1 MEKKI
6 NKRYFHNVIVQKPQ
20 FGCKSSEQ
28 ILICFRMKIVSS
40 TVLKPSMIV
49 PAPLRPF
56 RSFIHLS
63 IILNFIFTVRKMT
76 SSTNGLDFPP
86 ENKSQRMRVYELRR
100 QKVCHSRFTV
110 LTATGQQRYARPQ
123 GCVLENPRAWM
134 WKTDIIHDMET
145 KD

>member
-1 MEKKI
+1 MHTI
-6 NKRYFHNVIVQKPQ
+6 IVHKPL
-20 FGCKSSEQ
+20 FGLKSSEQ
-28 ILICFRMKIVSS
+28 ILNCFRMKIVSS

-49 PAPLRPF
+49 PAQLPLRPLG
-56 RSFIHLS
+56 SFIHLS

-86 ENKSQRMRVYELRR
+86 ENKSQRMRVYELKR
-100 QKVCHSRFTV
+100 QKVCHSQFTV

-134 WKTDIIHDMET
+134 WKTDIIHDIET